1 MDITRNWRLKT
12 NRSHLLATR
21 CPTTGEVRL
30 PQQTVSLAED
40 VEIYTFETEERQVVF
55 TEGLISYAKAA
66 R

>member
-12 NRSHLLATR
+12 NRSQLLATR

-30 PQQTVSLAED
+30 PQQTASLAED
-40 VEIYTFETEERQVVF
+40 VEIYTFETEQRQTAV
-55 TEGLISYAKAA
+55 TEGLVSYAKAA

>member
-40 VEIYTFETEERQVVF
+40 VEIYTFETEERPVVF
-55 TEGLISYAKAA
+55 SEGLISYAKAA